1 MLESIKYKTADRE
14 TSVNN
19 YQEIKR
25 IYSRYT
31 ILSFIYI
38 SIEEINKN
46 NIKNEYSKIKVMEN
60 VISKDGK
67 EQKRKS
73 N

>member
-46 NIKNEYSKIKVMEN
+46 NIKMSTPRLK
-60 VISKDGK
+60 
-67 EQKRKS
+67 
-73 N
+73 